1 LSSEA
6 ADPGKA
12 AGPGVPPAAGDAVQP
27 GEAAPA
33 AAAEVAAAPAVI
45 DEANLLRSVMGLAWP
60 VVVQQLSFSM
70 VQLVD
75 TALVGH
81 LGQDAL
87 AGVRLAGQI
96 FWFAQAG
103 MVAVAVGATAVI
115 ARNVGAGNIHL
126 AGRTLHNALV
136 LALAWGVLVGAAIW
150 FLGDFALGALGAEP
164 QARHEG
170 TIYLQAAAVG
180 MPFWS
185 LVYAGNASQQG
196 AGDTTTPMITGV
208 IVNISNMVLAYTL
221 INGVGPAPR
230 LDVLGSGAGFS
241 GAAIIG
247 AVVVLG
253 ILLRRTEGVFWRP
266 LQTAPFDPG
275 EARRVLN
282 IGVPAGLEQAQFNIA
297 FMIYTRII
305 ASLGTTALAAH
316 GVTLA
321 IQSLT
326 FNVGFALSVATSA
339 LVGQSLG
346 ARRPDLAERSAYLT
360 MRYSVLFMVIAGVSM
375 MFFGGEITSLFVGGP
390 EAQGVIDIG
399 AQLMFIFAF
408 ALPGI
413 AVSLCLGGA
422 LRGAGD
428 TRAVLAIMAG
438 STWIVRLVPA
448 YLLAIPLGLGVPGAW
463 LAAILDI
470 NVRALLMTVRFRQG
484 RWKNLKL

>member
-1 LSSEA
+1 MSSETA
-6 ADPGKA
+6 EGVVVTPGA
-12 AGPGVPPAAGDAVQP
+12 
-27 GEAAPA
+27 
-33 AAAEVAAAPAVI
+33 I
-45 DEANLLRSVMGLAWP
+45 DESNLTRSVIRLAWP
-60 VVVQQLSFSM
+60 VVVQQVSFSM

-81 LGQDAL
+81 LGEDAL
-87 AGVRLAGQI
+87 AGVRLGGQI

-103 MVAVAVGATAVI
+103 MVAVGVGSTAII
-115 ARNVGAGNIHL
+115 ARNVGAGNAHL
-126 AGRTLHNALV
+126 ASRTLQNAILMAF
-136 LALAWGVLVGAAIW
+136 LWGMAVGVAMW
-150 FLGDFALGALGAEP
+150 FLGNWGLGALGAEP
-164 QARHEG
+164 GARHEG
-170 TIYLQAAAVG
+170 TTYLKATAVG

-185 LVYAGNASQQG
+185 MVFAGNASQQG
-196 AGDTTTPMITGV
+196 AGDTTTPMMTGIV
-208 IVNISNMVLAYTL
+208 INVANIIIAYTL
-221 INGVGPAPR
+221 INGAGPAPR
-230 LDVLGSGAGFS
+230 LDVLGSGAGFT

-247 AVVVLG
+247 CVLVLS
-253 ILLRRTEGVFWRP
+253 ILALRREGLHWRP
-266 LQTAPFDPG
+266 SQAFRLHAAD
-275 EARRVLN
+275 ARRVLN
-282 IGVPAGLEQAQFNIA
+282 VGIPAGVEQAQFNIA

-346 ARRPDLAERSAYLT
+346 AKKPEVAERAAWLT
-360 MRYSVLFMVIAGVSM
+360 TRYSLIFMSAMGLAMIFLGRQ
-375 MFFGGEITSLFVGGP
+375 ITDLFVGG
-390 EAQGVIDIG
+390 EKADEVVDIG
-399 AQLMFIFAF
+399 AQLLFIFAF

-428 TRAVLAIMAG
+428 TRIVLFIMAG

-448 YLLAIPLGLGVPGAW
+448 YVLAITLGMGVPGAW

-470 NVRALLMTVRFRQG
+470 NVRSLLMFLRFRQG
-484 RWKNLKL
+484 KWKEIAV